1 MRQEEGGEGIWMQN
15 VTNICSSMMQLH
27 QACSLTEQELYGVK
41 KRTKPFTLRLHAEDQ
56 VQTRRRET

>member
-1 MRQEEGGEGIWMQN
+1 MRQEEKGEREFWMQN

-41 KRTKPFTLRLHAEDQ
+41 KQTKPFTLRLHTEGQ
-56 VQTRRRET
+56 V